1 MVTGTNDRFLKP
13 GVAIRMIYEV
23 ADPNLI
29 IGDFLEGPIGEE
41 RKAFPYM
48 YDSAS
53 TSSDPKKQTAPRTA
67 GGADLPRIDFSQPS
81 VDAAV
86 IKKKGFEFAIPR
98 DVLMDNRLGKELIK
112 RDYNKAG
119 YIVAEQINTAQLAAL
134 TAGATTPTWTPSE
147 VWSHAD
153 ATPVADL
160 MDFAEQMDRSDEGY
174 AYHNTDSFVN
184 KAGFYELKK
193 YLNFYDGT
201 QFVKDRPV
209 GEMINRDTIYVGA
222 ADMTIH
228 KMGTGMTDS
237 YILGVDKNNPG
248 GEFHYYI
255 DPEFAIGG
263 AKISYPTIVDGKKTT
278 KSVDNAGIH
287 FYSYMEKDT
296 KDQIL
301 QIWFE
306 NMTVVTEPYAL
317 MYDSGI

>member
-1 MVTGTNDRFLKP
+1 MVSGTNDRFLKP
-13 GVAIRMIYEV
+13 GVAIRMVYEV

-48 YDSAS
+48 YDSVGV
-53 TSSDPKKQTAPRTA
+53 SSDTKKQKAPRAA
-67 GGADLPRIDFSQPS
+67 GGADLPRIDFSKPS
-81 VDAAV
+81 VDSAV

-98 DVLMDNRLGKELIK
+98 DVISDDRLGKELIK

-119 YIVAEQINTAQLAAL
+119 YILAEQINAAQLAAL
-134 TAGATTPTWTPSE
+134 TGGATTPTWTPNAE
-147 VWSHAD
+147 WSAAD

-160 MDFAEQMDRSDEGY
+160 MDFAEQMDREGY
-174 AYHNTDSFVN
+174 MYRNTDSFVN
-184 KAGFYELKK
+184 KTEFYELKK

-201 QFVKDRPV
+201 QFVKDRPI
-209 GEMINRDTIYVGA
+209 GEMINRDTIYIGA
-222 ADMTIH
+222 ADMTVH
-228 KMGTGMTDS
+228 KMMSGMTDS

-263 AKISYPTIVDGKKTT
+263 AKISYPTIEDGKKVT
-278 KSVDNAGIH
+278 KQVDNAGIH
-287 FYSYMEKDT
+287 FYTYMENDT

-301 QIWFE
+301 QFWFE
-306 NMTVVTEPYAL
+306 NQTVVTQPYAL